1 MQVAGVRVPVS
12 AVVVLACVACAA
24 PTRPTH
30 WYEAPPRPAVP
41 DSLRWQWAL
50 TTPPEP
56 SVADVFVLDG
66 FTTDAALVEDL
77 HRERR
82 RAVCYLPLG
91 EVERGRPDA
100 ARFPAELTG
109 GDGLVRWDAPEGQ
122 LRERIAPIL
131 ADRLR
136 LCRDKGFDA
145 AALDLLAGAPRSVVD
160 HLVDQ
165 AHRMSLP
172 VGLLDTHHADADLK
186 VPDGPGYRHP

>member
-24 PTRPTH
+24 PTRPAH
-30 WYEAPPRPAVP
+30 WYEAPARPAVP

-50 TTPPEP
+50 TAPPQ
-56 SVADVFVLDG
+56 VTAADVFVLDG
-66 FTTDAALVEDL
+66 FTTDASLVEDL
-77 HRERR
+77 HAERR

-91 EVERGRPDA
+91 EVRRGRPDA
-100 ARFPAELTG
+100 ARFPADLTRP
-109 GDGLVRWDAPEGQ
+109 DGLVRWDAPEAR
-122 LRERIAPIL
+122 LREQVTPIL
-131 ADRLR
+131 TDRLR

-165 AHRMSLP
+165 AHDLSLP
-172 VGLLDTHHADADLK
+172 VGLLDTTHDDADLK
-186 VPDGPGYRHP
+186 VPDGPAYGRP